1 MSSRITLNRLMA
13 LMTLVFGL
21 VLLWRQMLPTSPQL
35 AVARPPLG
43 VEGTTQTPK
52 LGDLPTHPAIP
63 RIIHQT
69 WAEGTIPSQ
78 FTPWVRS
85 WMAQNPS
92 WEYWFWTDADIHC
105 FMQHHFPAYLGLYDS
120 YHHNINRA
128 DIMRYFVLYT
138 HGGLYADLDMEC
150 VRPMDAVVL
159 PHTCVLTEEN
169 HAHTYVVQHR
179 ASPANVINC
188 LMGCRPGHPYF
199 LDVIREL
206 PVQKVKGNDG
216 NVLDQTGPFL
226 IDRVL
231 RRYLNASSQRPSED
245 SVSVLPPVYFSMR
258 FDPMQLP
265 YLKKSC
271 VNTTGLSTDAQHVC
285 RHLVDSK
292 FVNVLDPEAVADHH
306 WQHTYWNMPGFMSRP
321 QDSVTDIARLI
332 ARHFNTTPTH
342 STPPT
347 HTCYTPKL
355 KFGPFR

>member
-105 FMQHHFPAYLGLYDS
+105 FMQHHFPAYLGLYDN

-128 DIMRYFVLYT
+128 DIMRCVHLYLSLSLV
-138 HGGLYADLDMEC
+138 HLSNESIH
-150 VRPMDAVVL
+150 VVHIYL
-159 PHTCVLTEEN
+159 SLSPVHLSNVSI
-169 HAHTYVVQHR
+169 HVVHIYISFTS
-179 ASPANVINC
+179 AS
-188 LMGCRPGHPYF
+188 L
-199 LDVIREL
+199 
-206 PVQKVKGNDG
+206 
-216 NVLDQTGPFL
+216 
-226 IDRVL
+226 
-231 RRYLNASSQRPSED
+231 
-245 SVSVLPPVYFSMR
+245 
-258 FDPMQLP
+258 
-265 YLKKSC
+265 
-271 VNTTGLSTDAQHVC
+271 
-285 RHLVDSK
+285 
-292 FVNVLDPEAVADHH
+292 
-306 WQHTYWNMPGFMSRP
+306 
-321 QDSVTDIARLI
+321 
-332 ARHFNTTPTH
+332 
-342 STPPT
+342 
-347 HTCYTPKL
+347 
-355 KFGPFR
+355 